1 MNKDEFY
8 IRLSEFINSPHE
20 TFKTLFLN
28 PENDEIY
35 DSPNIMDI
43 IYKNRIINIT
53 RPFINLLKPENMSWK
68 AFYDI
73 VYFLVKNKDSSWLIN
88 SLAKSGKI
96 FELELLGFI
105 DSELELTQNDIDDA
119 ALAGQTELLEWI
131 YQNTEMLPDV
141 NIIFSSKIPP
151 LASVI
156 PEITAFFMKY
166 NIGANKESLINALN
180 HDPIDESVI
189 KFYVQNLP
197 NIVDQ
202 VFDYAFEN
210 DNINLFTK
218 LFHYYIE
225 SGKSIYDLLNK
236 TFTKRNVFFAN
247 VLIEVLFSRF
257 DKNDINSIT
266 SIITY
271 IIINAKDFAH
281 PLLTDILN
289 KGYKFELSDIATKAI
304 LNYNLTKVLKLLA
317 THHIKSTYINKNLV
331 NILKSKL
338 VTPEIKYIVREFN

>member
-8 IRLSEFINSPHE
+8 KRLSEFINSPHE

-119 ALAGQTELLEWI
+119 AAAEQVELLDWI
-131 YQNTEMLPDV
+131 YQNTKMLPDV
-141 NIIFSSKIPP
+141 NILLSERGKYKYK
-151 LASVI
+151 LYD
-156 PEITAFFMKY
+156 FFKKY
-166 NIGANKESLINALN
+166 NIIANKENLINALN
-180 HDPIDESVI
+180 RDPIDKSVI
-189 KFYVQNLP
+189 KFYLQNLP
-197 NIVDQ
+197 HIVDD

-218 LFHYYIE
+218 LFDYYME
-225 SGKSIYDLLNK
+225 SGKSIYDLLDK
-236 TFTKRNVFFAN
+236 TFTKRNVFLAN
-247 VLIEVLFSRF
+247 VLIDVLFGRL
-257 DKNDINSIT
+257 DKNDSDSNTAIV
-266 SIITY
+266 TY
-271 IIINAKDFAH
+271 IIMKAKDFAY
-281 PLLTDILN
+281 PLLMDILK
-289 KGYKFELSDIATKAI
+289 KGYKFELSDIATKTI

-317 THHIKSTYINKNLV
+317 TNHIKSQYINKNLV

-338 VTPEIKYIVREFN
+338 ITPEIKYIVREFD